1 MFKELS
7 LAECLKLEDL
17 ITPFESFQEFASATT
32 TFDHIS
38 NNTIDLTQDDSSE
51 SATNNPTSAASS
63 FNQNA

>member
-32 TFDHIS
+32 TFTLFQI
-38 NNTIDLTQDDSSE
+38 TQLI
-51 SATNNPTSAASS
+51 
-63 FNQNA
+63 